1 MKSGN
6 GGNDLAREK
15 ILLIDDEIDI
25 TELIKKYLLK
35 EDFSIESASNA
46 KEALES
52 VHNFNPDLII
62 LDIMMPDIDGIEL
75 CLEIRK
81 QSNVPVIFLSCKAE
95 EIDKIMALSA
105 GGDDYMIKPFLPGE
119 LIARVKA
126 HLRRSRLLS
135 VNKEK
140 DDVFQYPGLKVN
152 MDTREVWAKGS
163 LTNLSSKEFE
173 ILSILIRNPKR
184 IYSMEQLFQMV
195 WKMESL
201 NGDART
207 IMVYISNLRK
217 KIEEDPSNPQ
227 YVINV
232 RGVGYKFNHSLVKI
246 GDDQAGGR

>member
-1 MKSGN
+1 M
-6 GGNDLAREK
+6 AREK

-126 HLRRSRLLS
+126 HLRRNRLLS
-135 VNKEK
+135 ANKEK

-232 RGVGYKFNHSLVKI
+232 RGVGYKFNHSLAKI
-246 GDDQAGGR
+246 GEDQAGGR